1 MARLHF
7 LMPASCTILAQ
18 VATFEVASI
27 RVNRTGSNAI
37 GGSGICGSG
46 RKVSVRNMPF
56 SMIVQQAFDVR
67 DFQIVNAPDWF
78 EADRFDIEAKPAF
91 PAGHAECL
99 QMLQALL
106 AERFQLQFHREVRQ
120 LPVLHL
126 VVAKGG
132 AKIRKLSDTG
142 PTGVTTYQGGVF
154 DTGTFGI
161 SMERLASILSA
172 FQEIGKPVIDQ
183 TGLHGIYQV
192 KLEWSS
198 EHGNAEQTGISLFA
212 ALPEQLGLKLTAG
225 RGPVTVIV
233 IDRINKT
240 ATEN

>member
-7 LMPASCTILAQ
+7 FLLASSTILAQ

-27 RVNRTGSNAI
+27 RVNRSGSNAI
-37 GGSGICGSG
+37 GGVGICGSG

-56 SMIVQQAFDVR
+56 SLIMQQAFDVK
-67 DFQIVNAPDWF
+67 DFQIVNSPDWF
-78 EADRFDIEAKPAF
+78 EARRFDIEAKPAF
-91 PAGHAECL
+91 PAGHPKCL

-106 AERFQLQFHREVRQ
+106 TERFQLQFHREVRQ

-132 AKIRKLSDTG
+132 AKIKKLADSG

-161 SMERLASILSA
+161 SMERMASILSA
-172 FQEIGKPVIDQ
+172 FQEIRTPVIDH
-183 TGLHGIYQV
+183 TGLRGIYQV
-192 KLEWSS
+192 KLEWVP
-198 EHGNAEQTGISLFA
+198 EHGTTEQTGVSLFA
-212 ALPEQLGLKLTAG
+212 ALPEQLGLKLNAG
-225 RGPVTVIV
+225 KGPVTVIV
-233 IDRINKT
+233 IDRINKNP
-240 ATEN
+240 TEN

>member
-1 MARLHF
+1 
-7 LMPASCTILAQ
+7 
-18 VATFEVASI
+18 
-27 RVNRTGSNAI
+27 
-37 GGSGICGSG
+37 
-46 RKVSVRNMPF
+46 
-56 SMIVQQAFDVR
+56 
-67 DFQIVNAPDWF
+67 
-78 EADRFDIEAKPAF
+78 
-91 PAGHAECL
+91 
-99 QMLQALL
+99 
-106 AERFQLQFHREVRQ
+106 
-120 LPVLHL
+120 

-192 KLEWSS
+192 KLEWAS